1 MRNSSPAAA
10 LDIWSRPVITGHLIF
25 RREGYSPVQS
35 SSSCFIIMEKTMTRS
50 KTWNHYGLVN
60 FNGNMGLKTLF
71 LFDSLPELSR
81 SYIYK
86 VKVVYEFMNI
96 FIVVHCA

>member
-1 MRNSSPAAA
+1 
-10 LDIWSRPVITGHLIF
+10 
-25 RREGYSPVQS
+25 
-35 SSSCFIIMEKTMTRS
+35 MTRS

-96 FIVVHCA
+96 FIVLHCA